1 MSVEANSGN
10 GYASYSGTSMAT
22 PMVAGM
28 AALMSSS
35 KPRFATSNG
44 KKYFGLS
51 TAEYRWLSHPVR
63 PNNDYGWGFVLMDA
77 ALDEAIQ
84 YDASLSINLS
94 ADTSVIYYEGNET
107 DGGNDTASRFFV
119 HENQN
124 LEFVTEGN
132 LTNLEW
138 RDVLIEDVWHTVDS
152 IDKIDVMQTQLGLVT
167 ILFGSGQLA
176 SMELV
181 HL

>member
-1 MSVEANSGN
+1 
-10 GYASYSGTSMAT
+10 
-22 PMVAGM
+22 
-28 AALMSSS
+28 
-35 KPRFATSNG
+35 
-44 KKYFGLS
+44 
-51 TAEYRWLSHPVR
+51 
-63 PNNDYGWGFVLMDA
+63 MDA

-84 YDASLSINLS
+84 YDASLSVNLS

-152 IDKIDVMQTQLGLVT
+152 IDKIDVMQTQLGTGNHTIWVRAVSSNGISAPMTIPLNIGEALPEKSEETPGFSFVFVVLSLTLVT
-167 ILFGSGQLA
+167 ISRTRRA
-176 SMELV
+176 
-181 HL
+181 